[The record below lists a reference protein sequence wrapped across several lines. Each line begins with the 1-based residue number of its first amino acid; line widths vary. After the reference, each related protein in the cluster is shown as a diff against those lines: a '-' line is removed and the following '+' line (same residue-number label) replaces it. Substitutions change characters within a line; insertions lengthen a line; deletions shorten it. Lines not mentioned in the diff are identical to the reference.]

1 MSDWLNP
8 ERFEVPVQRGNLT
21 VARWGDDGPVILA
34 VHGITAS
41 HMQWPYVARELQ
53 DEARFV
59 APDLRGRGGSRDLP
73 PPYGMKA
80 HADDLIAVLDHLD
93 VERAVVVG
101 HSMGGFVAAVLA
113 MHHPDRVSSLVLID
127 GGFPLLDA
135 PAPDVDVEQILHL
148 MLGPSIERCKMTF
161 ESFDRCFEF
170 WKQHP
175 AMADDGAWN
184 EVFEA
189 YVTYDLMGD
198 PPDLRSRVS
207 LEAILGDGRDTLVSE
222 DLRAAPDKVSCPMV
236 LIRAPRGI
244 LNEPKGLYPDDV
256 ATELVSKHENLED
269 VLVDDVNHYTVVTSA
284 RGAMAVAHHIRHALD
299 RAPV

>member
-1 MSDWLNP
+1 MTDWLAP
-8 ERFEVPVQRGNLT
+8 ETFEVPVAGGNLT
-21 VARWGDDGPVILA
+21 VARWGDEGPVILA
-34 VHGITAS
+34 IHGITAS

-53 DEARFV
+53 GEARFI

-73 PPYGMKA
+73 GPYGMNA
-80 HADDLIAVLDHLD
+80 HADDLVAVLDHLD

-101 HSMGGFVAAVLA
+101 HSMGGFVAAVMA

-148 MLGPSIERCKMTF
+148 MLGPSIERCEMTF
-161 ESFDRCFEF
+161 DSFDACFDF

-175 AMADDGAWN
+175 AMQDEGAWN
-184 EVFEA
+184 EVFQA
-189 YVTYDLMGD
+189 YVTYDLMGE
-198 PPDLRSRVS
+198 PPELRSKVN
-207 LEAILGDGRDTLVSE
+207 LDAILGDGRDTLVSE
-222 DLRAAPDKVSCPMV
+222 DLRAAPGNVRCPMV

-256 ATELVSKHENLED
+256 ATQLVASHDNLED
-269 VLVDDVNHYTVVTSA
+269 VLVEDVNHYTVVTSP
-284 RGAMAVAHHIRHALD
+284 RGAKVVADRIRHALD